1 MMQICSFH
9 VCRGDDGRW
18 RKTIIFLMLMMLSI
32 VEMTTGNNAFN
43 ADIGDSVTASG
54 GGWR

>member
-1 MMQICSFH
+1 MQICSFH